1 MNETQQFAVSGYY
14 GCGNAG
20 DEAVL
25 AGIREALARRAG
37 NGVRL
42 LALSQNPEAT
52 TKLHG
57 IQAAD
62 RMNFSELR
70 AAFRASDL
78 LLSGGG
84 SLLQDTTSVRSLLY
98 YLWVARL
105 ALHTPIP
112 LMFYAQ
118 GIGPLRRAMSRTLVR
133 MVANRAAYITV
144 RDESSARLLT
154 ALGVSGPPIEITA
167 DPAFALTPAPNEI
180 VASLMQAEGLPT
192 DKPMIGVALRPWGG
206 AGDSPVANYAQLLTE
221 LGRQTEAQIVLIP
234 MQAPNDVDF
243 AAQVAEQT
251 DSPDAFP
258 ILRGHYPPDVLLG
271 IIGKMQTVVAM
282 RLHALIFAARAGAPP
297 FALAYDPKVEHL
309 MQGLGL
315 EESMENWR
323 GFEPAEVAAR
333 VALLA
338 NERESRSFALQAQMP
353 LLEQKALRNADC
365 AMQAA
370 KKGQNDRDKT

>member
-25 AGIREALARRAG
+25 AGIRESLARRSG
-37 NGVRL
+37 DSVRL
-42 LALSQNPEAT
+42 IALSQDPAAT

-57 IQAAD
+57 IRAED
-62 RMNFSELR
+62 RMNFSALR
-70 AAFRASDL
+70 TVFRASDL

-105 ALHTPIP
+105 ALNTPIP

-144 RDESSARLLT
+144 RDESSARLL
-154 ALGVSGPPIEITA
+154 AAMGVDIPEIEVTA
-167 DPAFALTPAPNEI
+167 DPAFALTPAPSETA
-180 VASLMQAEGLPT
+180 ASLLRAEGLP
-192 DKPMIGVALRPWGG
+192 KNRPLIGVALRPWGG
-206 AGDSPVANYAQLLTE
+206 SGASPVASYARLLSE
-221 LGRQTEAQIVLIP
+221 LAGQTQAQIVLIP
-234 MQAPNDVDF
+234 MQTPNDVDF
-243 AAQVAEQT
+243 ADKVAQKT
-251 DSPDAFP
+251 DSPMKFP
-258 ILRGHYPPDVLLG
+258 ILRGDYAPDVLLG
-271 IIGKMQTVVAM
+271 IIGQMQAVVAM
-282 RLHALIFAARAGAPP
+282 RLHALIFAARAGVPP

-315 EESMENWR
+315 EDSIENWR
-323 GFEPAEVAAR
+323 GFDPEEVAGK
-333 VALLA
+333 VAGLIR
-338 NERESRSFALQAQMP
+338 EREGRSAALQAQMP
-353 LLEQKALRNADC
+353 ELERKALRNADC
-365 AMQAA
+365 ALLAA
-370 KKGQNDRDKT
+370 GRG